1 MPLLLI
7 GYKSAAVLS
16 MISPIHFVLH
26 SQDYGGTGG
35 FVQGDQRGGHASIFG
50 GRRFCAIFNFLILLL
65 FIYFVLWK
73 CVGFVI

>member
-35 FVQGDQRGGHASIFG
+35 FVQGDQKGWP
-50 GRRFCAIFNFLILLL
+50 RFDLWGPKILCH
-65 FIYFVLWK
+65 F
-73 CVGFVI
+73 